1 MAPSWREEYIQAL
14 HERDKR
20 EKASYERLDDKF
32 IEACEHLPLF
42 TFCVLVNVVKIQLF

>member
-1 MAPSWREEYIQAL
+1 MAPSWREEYMQAL

-32 IEACEHLPLF
+32 IEACEHSPHSYPP
-42 TFCVLVNVVKIQLF
+42 NSDQI